1 MYQIFRQETI
11 TSIAYITWGFISKSQ
26 VTNTAGDIKE
36 RGLVLPFS
44 KEIYKPMLK
53 KLELEGIVERREV
66 ETEDF

>member
-1 MYQIFRQETI
+1 MLFKSVWLESISTSLSHVTI
-11 TSIAYITWGFISKSQ
+11 CS
-26 VTNTAGDIKE
+26 GDIKE
-36 RGLVLPFS
+36 RGLVLPLS